1 MYSRKSPNNVIRDLD
16 RDKIA
21 KFILKIFTMITVS
34 MRRNTHLTPSS
45 SWTKLEAS
53 SDTLRIKQSI
63 VSATLWSL
71 SPTEYTVFH
80 TVYSLHEFTEEDT
93 NTKSEVE
100 VKVIVTSFQV
110 PVPRNC
116 HPFPN
121 HTGLLLS

>member
-21 KFILKIFTMITVS
+21 KFILKIFLMITVS
-34 MRRNTHLTPSS
+34 MRKNTHLTPSS
-45 SWTKLEAS
+45 SWAKLEAS

-71 SPTEYTVFH
+71 SPVFH

-110 PVPRNC
+110 PVPQNC

>member
-1 MYSRKSPNNVIRDLD
+1 MYSRKIPNNVIRDLD

-21 KFILKIFTMITVS
+21 KFILKIFMMITVS
-34 MRRNTHLTPSS
+34 MRKNTHLTPSS

-71 SPTEYTVFH
+71 SPVFH

-110 PVPRNC
+110 PVPQNC

>member
-21 KFILKIFTMITVS
+21 KFILKIFMMITVS
-34 MRRNTHLTPSS
+34 MRKNTHLTPSS
-45 SWTKLEAS
+45 SWAKLEAS

-71 SPTEYTVFH
+71 SPVFH

-110 PVPRNC
+110 PVPQNC

>member
-21 KFILKIFTMITVS
+21 KFILKIFMMVTVS
-34 MRRNTHLTPSS
+34 MRKNTHLTPSS
-45 SWTKLEAS
+45 SWAKLEAS

-71 SPTEYTVFH
+71 SPVFH

-110 PVPRNC
+110 PVPQNC